1 MPGHTADGTHADC
14 SMCAKLLLLLLLEE
28 PGKAKEVCMRPAL
41 VFKVVQPLLK
51 LYGEYTVSSI
61 SSYLAPFP
69 LPPSPFPSLSAVAGH
84 VSLDVRRCPMSSPFR
99 LSEPT
104 GTTTPCS
111 RGWLGSYLSVGPFED
126 SDAACPS
133 SPMKAANLLSK
144 SAELAASRFTAA
156 ADASVWSE
164 ATRNSPSQKQS
175 YPEKLSASAGVLLQS
190 IVKRLRD
197 DVPSLR
203 AAVGVELYLMVD
215 LRQLKIILI
224 VEIDDL
230 KDELSVDIGLKDIVS
245 NLIF

>member
-111 RGWLGSYLSVGPFED
+111 RGWRL
-126 SDAACPS
+126 
-133 SPMKAANLLSK
+133 
-144 SAELAASRFTAA
+144 
-156 ADASVWSE
+156 

>member
-84 VSLDVRRCPMSSPFR
+84 
-99 LSEPT
+99 SE
-104 GTTTPCS
+104 
-111 RGWLGSYLSVGPFED
+111 RV
-126 SDAACPS
+126 
-133 SPMKAANLLSK
+133 K
-144 SAELAASRFTAA
+144 
-156 ADASVWSE
+156 

>member
-14 SMCAKLLLLLLLEE
+14 SMCAKLLLLLLEE

-69 LPPSPFPSLSAVAGH
+69 LPLAVRSSRTRISRCPAMPYVLSLSAERAH
-84 VSLDVRRCPMSSPFR
+84 WHHHPMF
-99 LSEPT
+99 
-104 GTTTPCS
+104 S
-111 RGWLGSYLSVGPFED
+111 RMASLGSYLSVGPFED

>member
-14 SMCAKLLLLLLLEE
+14 SMCAKLLLLLLLLEE

-69 LPPSPFPSLSAVAGH
+69 LPLAVRSSRTRISRCPAMPYVLSLSAERAH
-84 VSLDVRRCPMSSPFR
+84 WHHHPMF
-99 LSEPT
+99 
-104 GTTTPCS
+104 S
-111 RGWLGSYLSVGPFED
+111 R
-126 SDAACPS
+126 
-133 SPMKAANLLSK
+133 M
-144 SAELAASRFTAA
+144 ASR
-156 ADASVWSE
+156 WI

-230 KDELSVDIGLKDIVS
+230 K
-245 NLIF
+245 